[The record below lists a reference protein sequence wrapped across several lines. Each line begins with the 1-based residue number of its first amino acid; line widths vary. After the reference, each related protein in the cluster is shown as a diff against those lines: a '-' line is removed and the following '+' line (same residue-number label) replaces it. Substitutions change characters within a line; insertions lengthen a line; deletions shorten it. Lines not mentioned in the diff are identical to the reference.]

1 MKKKVLALAFV
12 AAMTLGLAK
21 TAGSNDWKCVT
32 WEDECFGYALICG
45 DGEGTD
51 LIIQQQE
58 MLSEWYDIF
67 GC

>member
-1 MKKKVLALAFV
+1 M
-12 AAMTLGLAK
+12 GLAK

-45 DGEGTD
+45 DGEGTE
-51 LIIQQQE
+51 LIIQQQR
-58 MLSEWYDIF
+58 MLEEWYDIY